1 MSKLPPLP
9 SIGSLNINLP
19 PLSVPVPVPIQ
30 KKTPEPSKVLP
41 ALSSL
46 PPLTKAPLPAL
57 ESKAPLPALE
67 TKLPLPAL
75 ETKLPLPLP
84 ALETKAPLP
93 ALRTTGNPF
102 F

>member
-67 TKLPLPAL
+67 TKLPLP
-75 ETKLPLPLP
+75 LP